1 VTTTPTQHENG
12 AGVSE
17 AVFPV
22 ASYREAA
29 VHLRRPFTAEAV
41 KFKVQAT
48 WPKANPTGGL
58 IVAYIDA
65 RLVVERLNLIVP
77 HLWSDQY
84 RTVGGGQMWCDLTV
98 DQITRS
104 DVGEGQGK
112 GLVSDAL
119 KRAAVKF
126 GVGVSL
132 YATPKMILD
141 VKSGLLKPR
150 KDSLELT
157 PKGEA
162 HLRKM
167 YGQWLDSAGTH
178 AFGAPLDH
186 GDVEDAQ
193 GDTEADP
200 VAGVAADAP
209 QAPTTP
215 PPAPKPISMAQ
226 ATGHAPP
233 ISEAQARELYDAA
246 TKVVNGDILQRAV
259 AHLAGVD
266 PGDMSTRALSVGRMV
281 AVLDADTAL
290 RLAKWINDKAKRE
303 ETPDAS

>member
-1 VTTTPTQHENG
+1 MSTTPTQHENG

-48 WPKANPTGGL
+48 WPKDKPTGGL

-162 HLRKM
+162 HLGAL
-167 YGQWLDSAGTH
+167 YGQWLGAAGIH
-178 AFGAPLDH
+178 AYGAPLDH
-186 GDVEDAQ
+186 GDVKDAQ
-193 GDTEADP
+193 GDPEADP
-200 VAGVAADAP
+200 EAGVAADAP
-209 QAPTTP
+209 QAPP
-215 PPAPKPISMAQ
+215 PK
-226 ATGHAPP
+226 P
-233 ISEAQARELYDAA
+233 ISEAQARELYDGAVAVVDA
-246 TKVVNGDILQRAV
+246 TTLQRAV
-259 AHLAGVD
+259 AHLAGRD
-266 PGDMSTRALSVGRMV
+266 PGKLDLSRDESIVRMT
-281 AVLDADTAL
+281 VLDAPAAD
-290 RLAKWINDKAKRE
+290 RLAAWIKDKAAKVG
-303 ETPDAS
+303 AA